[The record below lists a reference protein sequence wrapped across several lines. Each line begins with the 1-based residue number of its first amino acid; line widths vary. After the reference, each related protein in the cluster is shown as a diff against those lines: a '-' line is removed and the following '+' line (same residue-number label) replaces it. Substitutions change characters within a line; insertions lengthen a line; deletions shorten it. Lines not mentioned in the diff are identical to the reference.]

1 MLKKETQLL
10 TKYQPR
16 IEATLERNGDL
27 VRRIES
33 ELLRKNLPKE
43 FILIPML
50 ESSYNPEAVSHAKAA
65 GLWQLMPQTARRFGL
80 VVDSNLDQRFDIP
93 SATFAALEYL
103 SFLYDKFGQNINL
116 TLAAYNAG
124 EGRVQRAQKS
134 ANNTDFGRLT
144 LPSETV
150 QYVHRFHAL
159 LSILNIQSSLG
170 YGASDLFRS
179 SGSVLNLYGG
189 QAVALP
195 LVNLEPLPPLVDL

>member
-1 MLKKETQLL
+1 
-10 TKYQPR
+10 
-16 IEATLERNGDL
+16 
-27 VRRIES
+27 
-33 ELLRKNLPKE
+33 
-43 FILIPML
+43 
-50 ESSYNPEAVSHAKAA
+50 
-65 GLWQLMPQTARRFGL
+65 
-80 VVDSNLDQRFDIP
+80 
-93 SATFAALEYL
+93 ALEYL